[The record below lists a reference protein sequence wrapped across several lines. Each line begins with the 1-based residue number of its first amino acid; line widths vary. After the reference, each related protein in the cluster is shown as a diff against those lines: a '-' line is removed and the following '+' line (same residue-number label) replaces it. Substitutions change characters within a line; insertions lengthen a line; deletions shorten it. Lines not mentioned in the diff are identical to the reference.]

1 MNNFS
6 EDKWVWSKIHHEPLK
21 IIEINKQWN
30 VTSYK
35 LWSQSQNKS
44 IIHSS
49 NQIDDLSNAQYDLE
63 FLIYVIAT
71 ARINQI
77 YTTES
82 IISPLEGN
90 LIPLPHQ
97 LTALKKI
104 IQHSHQTRF
113 LLSDEVGLGNAFG
126 SNREINL

>member
-1 MNNFS
+1 MNEYS
-6 EDKWVWSKIHHEPLK
+6 EEQWVWSKVNQEPLK

-44 IIHSS
+44 VIHSS
-49 NQIDDLSNAQYDLE
+49 NQIDTLANAKYNLE
-63 FLIYVIAT
+63 FLIYTIAT
-71 ARINQI
+71 ARINQA

-104 IQHSHQTRF
+104 TQ
-113 LLSDEVGLGNAFG
+113 N
-126 SNREINL
+126 

>member
-1 MNNFS
+1 MNEYS
-6 EDKWVWSKIHHEPLK
+6 EEQWVWSKVHQEPLK

-44 IIHSS
+44 VIHSS
-49 NQIDDLSNAQYDLE
+49 NQIDTLANAKYNLE
-63 FLIYVIAT
+63 FLIYTIAT
-71 ARINQI
+71 ARINQA

-104 IQHSHQTRF
+104 TQNPNQIRF
-113 LLSDEVGLGNAFG
+113 LLADEVGLGKT
-126 SNREINL
+126 I